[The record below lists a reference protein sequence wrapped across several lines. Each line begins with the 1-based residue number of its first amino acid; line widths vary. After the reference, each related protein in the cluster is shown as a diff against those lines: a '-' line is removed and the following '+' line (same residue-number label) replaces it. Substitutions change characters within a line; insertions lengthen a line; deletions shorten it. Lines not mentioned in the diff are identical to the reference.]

1 MKSLATSVIVII
13 ILAVVTASV
22 LGLMFFKG
30 TSPGAKQITR
40 EQAISKCRALCAQ
53 DQQRIYSLSGHPGV
67 LDLPN
72 EKYGIS
78 YMKSTD
84 FCKTKLN
91 VEGYGEVWCDQLTTC
106 KVTDGDG
113 DTAYLHCTSGIE
125 ISGGGGGS
133 VINGPIAL
141 AVSNNQKVLSC
152 DKKGEYILLYS
163 NKSNVLVNDLVR
175 VWGIVCNNTKP
186 MANQRVFLT
195 WNDEPLAE
203 IAYEQNFD
211 NITED
216 NAHNLK
222 VLKGWNLSD
231 TFYVKDSTAHCGGSI
246 QECLE
251 WFWNNIGDSGVIT
264 SLGYLSPYHGFMY
277 KHEHG
282 YPTPMTMVNYYNVS
296 GDAKNSDEVDMRFS
310 ASDGPRYYYSDGT
323 PYLTLA
329 GTVTEVVF
337 EVTNGTNTK
346 FIHYIGYNAGCHPGK
361 VWNCDLSNT
370 IYDVSQGDC
379 ETMMKKAYEKI
390 GIFDINWNKNFTRN
404 NVTFPKND
412 SNNIFIFKKFTY
424 SKFTRFEFRKD
435 GQLNDNYTLKR
446 VYFLQYSLAIGGC
459 GGSGMSIDDFKI
471 LKYKNVTTTNQ
482 LGMFNTLIKAPYI
495 SGKYKLIA
503 TSMNGIS
510 GMLNM
515 SINPYIDINFT
526 TKDTGNSINVSGRI
540 TYLNGTGIN
549 HSSMWVLIDGE
560 PYSEK
565 IDKVT
570 YTFDKPISPNFKTR
584 KTGPALVHEMQEV
597 NGVLLV
603 NSTSWWGGSLTL
615 YYIFDHPQFVNNV
628 TFDIKLLN
636 LSKVDY
642 NYSYYIRVWY
652 EKDFET
658 QGQVGK
664 YLSEKGTNYGRDW
677 WITQNATPEN
687 LTLDKWYR
695 ITINPLKWIGGTQN
709 GRKRVFIIEFSGVET
724 VHQTGIELDNLTIMS
739 IGKMYTDENGNF
751 EFSIPKSYIGSGTH
765 KITILAYDKTGAE
778 GNLTKTVVV
787 S

>member
-1 MKSLATSVIVII
+1 MKALATSAIVII

-30 TSPGAKQITR
+30 TSPGAQQLTK

-53 DQQRIYSLSGHPGV
+53 DQQKIYSLSGHPGV

-84 FCKTKLN
+84 FCKTQLN
-91 VEGYGEVWCDQLTTC
+91 VQGYGKVWCDQLTTC

-125 ISGGGGGS
+125 VSGGGS
-133 VINGPIAL
+133 ISGPVAL
-141 AVSNNQKVLSC
+141 AVSSNQKVLTC
-152 DKKGEYILLYS
+152 DKNGTYILLYS
-163 NKSNVLVNDLVR
+163 NRSNILVNDMVK
-175 VWGIVCNNTKP
+175 VWGVVCNNTKP
-186 MANQRVFLT
+186 VANQEVFLT

-203 IAYEQNFD
+203 IVYEQDFD

-216 NAHNLK
+216 NAHNLN

-231 TFYVKDSTAHCGGSI
+231 TFYVKDSTWHCGGSI
-246 QECLE
+246 ESCLE
-251 WFWNNIGDSGVIT
+251 WFWNNIGDSGVII

-282 YPTPMTMVNYYNVS
+282 YPIPMTMVNYYNVS
-296 GDAKNSDEVDMRFS
+296 GDAQKSDEVDMRIV
-310 ASDGPRYYYSDGT
+310 ASDGPRYYYSDGV

-329 GTVTEVVF
+329 GTVTEIVF

-346 FIHYIGYNAGCHPGK
+346 YIHYVGYNAGCHPGK

-370 IYDVSQGDC
+370 VYDVSKEDC
-379 ETMMKKAYEKI
+379 KTMMKKAYEKI
-390 GIFDINWNKNFTRN
+390 GLFNINWNENFTKN

-412 SNNIFIFKKFTY
+412 SQNIFIFKRYTY
-424 SKFTRFEFRKD
+424 SRFARFEFRKD
-435 GQLNDNYTLKR
+435 GHLNDNYTLKR

-459 GGSGMSIDDFKI
+459 GGSGISIDDFRI
-471 LKYKNVTTTNQ
+471 LKYKNVTTTNG
-482 LGMFNTLIKAPYI
+482 LGMFDTIIKAPFI
-495 SGKYKLIA
+495 AGKYKLIA
-503 TSMNGIS
+503 MSMSGIS
-510 GMLNM
+510 GSLNM
-515 SINPYIDINFT
+515 SVNPYIKINFT
-526 TKDTGNSINVSGRI
+526 TKDVGDSINVSGRI

-565 IDKVT
+565 VDRIT
-570 YTFDKPISPNFKTR
+570 YTFDEPLSSNFKTR
-584 KTGPALVHEMQEV
+584 KTGPSLVHDVQEI
-597 NGVLLV
+597 NGILRV
-603 NSTSWWGGSLTL
+603 NSTSWWKGSLTL

-636 LSKVDY
+636 LSKEDY

-652 EKDFET
+652 EKDFTT

-664 YLSEKGTNYGRDW
+664 YLSEKGTNNGRNW
-677 WITQNATPEN
+677 WITKNATPEN

-695 ITINPLKWIGGTQN
+695 VSINPLEWIGGTQN
-709 GRKRVFIIEFSGVET
+709 GRKRVFIIEFSGVGTTTHEM
-724 VHQTGIELDNLTIMS
+724 GIELDNLTITS

-751 EFSIPKSYIGSGTH
+751 EFSIPKSYLGSGTH
-765 KITILAYDKTGAE
+765 TITILAYDKTGAE
-778 GNLTKTVVV
+778 GNLTKMVTV